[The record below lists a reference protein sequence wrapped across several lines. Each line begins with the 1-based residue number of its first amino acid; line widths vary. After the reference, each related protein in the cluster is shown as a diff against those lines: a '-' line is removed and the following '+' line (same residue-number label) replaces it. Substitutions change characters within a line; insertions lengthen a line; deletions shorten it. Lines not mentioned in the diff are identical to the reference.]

1 MNRPTPARL
10 AGAAALL
17 LAAACTDS
25 PVAPVPPPDATP
37 STTAALE
44 CTVQVQSGSFSCVP
58 TSPAGGPAANKIM
71 GGQERYVRLAGS
83 GAAFDAGTQRFSL
96 HVTVQN
102 MLRQAIGTSDGVT
115 VEGLMVFFDGN
126 VVVTG
131 GTGSVEV
138 ANPDGLAFFMAADQ
152 PYFLYD
158 QILQPYEISAARQ
171 WLFQVSGAVSS
182 FRFQVYLS
190 TPMPDEAGPMLDEV
204 WNGSV
209 SSAWG
214 TAENWVSGTVPDS
227 ASTVQIPVDSLLGG
241 APKPVLGTDAQI
253 THLRVGF
260 ASTLDLG
267 GYALTAWGNVDA
279 TGAVQNGTI
288 RMGGAGALL
297 SGTLPSL
304 RVTGSVKL
312 QGATRATGAV
322 SISDG
327 SLNLAGRPLS
337 IQVP

>member
-1 MNRPTPARL
+1 M
-10 AGAAALL
+10 LL
-17 LAAACTDS
+17 LAAAACTDS
-25 PVAPVPPPDATP
+25 PVAPVPPPDAPP
-37 STTAALE
+37 SARAALE
-44 CTVQVQSGSFSCVP
+44 CTVQVQSGTFSCEP
-58 TSPAGGPAANKIM
+58 AGAAGGPAANRIM

-83 GAAFDAGTQRFSL
+83 GAAFDVGTQRFSL
-96 HVTVQN
+96 NVTVQN
-102 MLRQAIGTSDGVT
+102 LLRQAIGTPNGVD
-115 VEGLMVFFDGN
+115 VAGVRVFFDGN

-138 ANPDGLAFFMAADQ
+138 ANPDGRAFFMAADQ

-171 WLFQVSGAVSS
+171 WLFQVSGPVSS

-214 TAENWVSGTVPDS
+214 TGGNWVSGTVPDS
-227 ASTVQIPVDSLLGG
+227 ASTVQVPPDSLLAG
-241 APKPVLGTDAQI
+241 APGAVLGSDAQI

-260 ASTLDLG
+260 ASTVDLA

-279 TGAVQNGTI
+279 TGAVQHGTL
-288 RMGGAGALL
+288 RMGGAGTLL
-297 SGTLPSL
+297 NGTVPSL

-322 SISDG
+322 SIQDG
-327 SLNLAGRPLS
+327 SLNVADRPLS